1 MECIRLLHPRRYN
14 ERERRFTSFAF
25 RNSDSDGTLSII
37 DWACIQATGRSVGEH
52 IRHHYGKYQNVVWE
66 PPIFWKFDTAA
77 ILPVGQIKPDNS
89 GGDDCHRVV
98 EGVADQTLAAIIVE
112 TFVLIFQ
119 SATMVAIA
127 QSQRLKSL
135 PRKRLLRNSTGDN
148 RATKHDKRSH
158 FV

>member
-98 EGVADQTLAAIIVE
+98 EGVADQTLAAIIESRDVRSDFSICNNGGYRTVTE
-112 TFVLIFQ
+112 AEI
-119 SATMVAIA
+119 VAQKKA
-127 QSQRLKSL
+127 FKKQH
-135 PRKRLLRNSTGDN
+135 G
-148 RATKHDKRSH
+148 
-158 FV
+158 

>member
-98 EGVADQTLAAIIVE
+98 EGVADL
-112 TFVLIFQ
+112 FQ

-148 RATKHDKRSH
+148 RATKYDKRSH